1 MKKLSFTD
9 IVAILKQAL
18 GEEVILSTRE
28 DIAQAQAIVQLEKLE
43 DIANVLWKHSELY
56 FDYLSCLTA
65 LDNGEKEGTIEVIY
79 HLYSIPFEHS
89 FIMKVVVPRGEE
101 GKFPSVPSVCNVWK
115 SANWHEREAFDMYG
129 IHFIGHPDLR
139 RILLPGDWEGYP
151 LRKDYKEQE
160 TYHGI
165 KVAY

>member
-1 MKKLSFTD
+1 MKKMTFTE
-9 IVAILKQAL
+9 ILTIIKEQL
-18 GEEVILSTRE
+18 GETTILSTRE
-28 DIAQAQAIVQLEKLE
+28 DIVQAQAIVDPPQLLT
-43 DIANVLWKHSELY
+43 IAELLWKHPALY
-56 FDYLSCLTA
+56 FDYLTCLTA

-79 HLYSIPFEHS
+79 HLYSIPYEHA
-89 FIMKVVVPRGEE
+89 FIMKVVVPRGDEQNL
-101 GKFPSVPSVCNVWK
+101 PAVDSLCAIWK

-129 IHFIGHPDLR
+129 IRFSNHPDLR

-151 LRKDYKEQE
+151 LRKDYKEQA